1 MCCILKRVALI
12 FISEKYFVD
21 SLLSLQRLTSN
32 KRPFIEE
39 EHHLVRAFFCTLI
52 GSSKPFSGLNFSFQQ
67 FHIMCLTIHL
77 PSINQINQRG
87 QKPRHGKNGF
97 APETSEGQDFAL
109 SSVQWNLGQAQT
121 IWSSPSDLLI
131 QLNVFSLRGPGNTCY
146 TACTSHC
153 SGLQ

>member
-1 MCCILKRVALI
+1 MCRILKCVALI

-21 SLLSLQRLTSN
+21 RLLPLQRLTSN
-32 KRPFIEE
+32 KRSFIEE
-39 EHHLVRAFFCTLI
+39 NHHLVRGFCFVLLGFFPVL
-52 GSSKPFSGLNFSFQQ
+52 SLAPVSHFFGLNFSLEQ

-87 QKPRHGKNGF
+87 QKPRHGRIGF

-121 IWSSPSDLLI
+121 IWSSPLDLLI
-131 QLNVFSLRGPGNTCY
+131 QLNVFP
-146 TACTSHC
+146 
-153 SGLQ
+153 